1 MIYTTADDKELIEK
15 WNEERDQRAYD
26 ELKDRHSGMVH
37 QFINKYKAANV
48 PTAALKAKAWGKFD
62 DAVESYDPSK
72 GAQFSTHLNYQLRK
86 LDRFTKKHQN
96 IGRIPEEKAR
106 RIGDLQRVQQELEY
120 EQNEQPTAEDIS
132 DRIGWD
138 TDEVE
143 ELQNVQRQDLYE
155 GKFEGETLD
164 EDDLLQKADWVLEQ
178 ARDELS
184 GRELELYD
192 HIIGHDNTRQIT
204 STQELAREFGVSPGR
219 ISQMKRSIGKKL
231 KPHFRRHL

>member
-1 MIYTTADDKELIEK
+1 MIYNSADDKELIDQWREK
-15 WNEERDQRAYD
+15 KDKRAYE

-48 PTAALKAKAWGKFD
+48 PTPALEAKAWSKFD
-62 DAVESYDPSK
+62 DAVESYNPNK

-86 LDRFTKKHQN
+86 LDRFTKKYQN

-106 RIGDLQRVQQELEY
+106 RIGDLQRVEQELEY
-120 EQNEQPTAEDIS
+120 EQNEQPTPEDIS
-132 DRIGWD
+132 DRIGWEPE
-138 TDEVE
+138 EVE
-143 ELQNVQRQDLYE
+143 ELQNVQRQDLYK

-164 EDDLLQKADWVLEQ
+164 EENLLQKADWILEQ
-178 ARDELS
+178 GRDELS
-184 GRELELYD
+184 GRERDLYD
-192 HIIGHDNTRQIT
+192 HIIGYGNKEQIT
-204 STQELAREFGVSPGR
+204 STQELAQRFNISPGR